1 MKIWAKVMRAD
12 RILRD
17 VVYEGEQ
24 PPSKNGFRDA
34 VREVCYLLDVSTP
47 VLLPAHY
54 ELFAQ
59 FNRVKFLPSDFIEE
73 VDFTSFVLERVAE
86 EKKKTHGAPARALRS
101 EFSPRTRR

>member
-12 RILRD
+12 KILRD

-24 PPSKNGFRDA
+24 PPSKNGFSDA

-54 ELFAQ
+54 ERFAR

-86 EKKKTHGAPARALRS
+86 EKKKPFPAPARPLRT